1 MPKSRQIASRGIPR
15 APKIDL
21 KSLPGAFRASLGARE
36 APRDH
41 PERSRHAPGSSCDH
55 PGSVP
60 GAPGESPSP
69 AQGARKS
76 ARERFGAAKIDA
88 EAPTGAKRASFCVRR
103 ACAPFT
109 ERLFD
114 DFCRFSDFSQNAE
127 TLQCTAPA
135 SQNQGSTLRAVRLS
149 ARAMRP

>member
-1 MPKSRQIASRGIPR
+1 MPKSRTIASRQVPG

-21 KSLPGAFRASLGARE
+21 KSLPGAFRAPLGAQE

-41 PERSRHAPGSSCDH
+41 PERSRHAPGSSWDR

-76 ARERFGAAKIDA
+76 AGSAPGRPKSTPRRLRERK
-88 EAPTGAKRASFCVRR
+88 KRVFCVRHV
-103 ACAPFT
+103 CASFM
-109 ERLFD
+109 ERSFND
-114 DFCRFSDFSQNAE
+114 VCRFSDFSQNAR

-135 SQNQGSTLRAVRLS
+135 SQNQGSTLRAARRS